1 MMNNINFEKRI
12 FVTACHDHLG
22 GIFGEALLRF
32 FLKENLIK
40 MEEND
45 YVITDKG
52 WDELEIIGIDVEKLR
67 SKNTKNLSI
76 CFESNHGILY
86 EHLGSYLGNLLM
98 LRMIDLDW
106 IKKNPVNFNL
116 SWKSPLITSFRLICW
131 IFSLKLIKNSVALHK
146 DNFYIIFK
154 SMFQHAFYILTN
166 SLSQ

>member
-106 IKKNPVNFNL
+106 IKKKDDKTFELTEKGLTGLDSMGVKIKTFSSRQKNPV
-116 SWKSPLITSFRLICW
+116 
-131 IFSLKLIKNSVALHK
+131 
-146 DNFYIIFK
+146 
-154 SMFQHAFYILTN
+154 
-166 SLSQ
+166 